1 MIAHGKCATG
11 YTLEGEVRVERDTIV
26 VTIYNAPNVDGLR
39 KHYEGLPETLR
50 GEVSNPPAPK
60 NPCRKGAAGPGG
72 FHPIQPHDSLGCMMR
87 WTSFPILMTVFLAG
101 FLHAQELGTAPAAST
116 ASPADDLPA
125 ILRWLGFNWSN
136 DQVVQLRD
144 QALRERAAQL
154 EIRSRPVDPSVQQPL
169 VFRPFDE
176 ATVRSRPE
184 GFNWV
189 PPTNVV
195 VTPAPTD
202 LPWLDVAQLS
212 ALLRS
217 GQVTSEQLT
226 RLSLDRL
233 QQHGPRLNCTVTLL
247 GESALAAARQADVE
261 IRAGRWRGPLH
272 GIPYGA
278 KDLLDVRGTPSS
290 WGVAVRSNAI
300 AHSNATVISRLNNA
314 GAILVAKLSLGEL
327 AMGDV
332 WYAGKTRNPW
342 NTEEGSSGSSAGS
355 AAAVAAG
362 LVPFAIGSETLGSL
376 VSPASV
382 CHITALRPTFGRVP
396 RTGAMTLCASLD
408 KLGPLARNAE
418 DCALVLQVIRGPD
431 GLDRSVIPGG
441 FAWDNATS
449 IQGLRIGVLRDDL
462 TKDQSGWPRHQETI
476 ELLKRL
482 GAQIE
487 EVALPQHPAAPL
499 RLILSA
505 EASASFEPWVR
516 DGRAESLAQQAGWSW
531 PNQFRAARLITAVE
545 YLEANRAR
553 TQLADAMETLAARFD
568 ALLAPPWQ
576 GDALLF
582 SNFSGHPC
590 VVIPNGAKSPKPP
603 ATITFIGRWFGEE
616 SLLRIARAC
625 QAASSWHLARPPGF

>member
-1 MIAHGKCATG
+1 
-11 YTLEGEVRVERDTIV
+11 
-26 VTIYNAPNVDGLR
+26 
-39 KHYEGLPETLR
+39 
-50 GEVSNPPAPK
+50 
-60 NPCRKGAAGPGG
+60 
-72 FHPIQPHDSLGCMMR
+72 MMR
-87 WTSFPILMTVFLAG
+87 RSVLFLLVAG
-101 FLHAQELGTAPAAST
+101 LFSTFLHAQEPVTTPSAA
-116 ASPADDLPA
+116 PADDLPA
-125 ILRWLGFNWSN
+125 VLRWLGFNWSAE
-136 DQVVQLRD
+136 QVQQLKD
-144 QALRERAAQL
+144 QALRERAALL
-154 EIRSRPVDPSVQQPL
+154 EVRSNPVDPTVQQPL

-176 ATVRSRPE
+176 TTVRSRPD
-184 GFNWV
+184 GFNWQ

-195 VTPAPTD
+195 VPRDPTD
-202 LPWLDVAQLS
+202 LPWLGIAPLS

-217 GQVTSEQLT
+217 GQITSEQLT

-233 QQHGPRLNCTVTLL
+233 QQHGPTLNCTVTLL
-247 GESALAAARQADVE
+247 EESALAAARQADAE

-290 WGVAVRSNAI
+290 WGVAVRSNAV
-300 AHSNATVISRLNNA
+300 AQSNATVIDRLNAA
-314 GAILVAKLSLGEL
+314 GAVLVAKLSLGEL

-342 NTEEGSSGSSAGS
+342 NTNEGSSGSSAGS

-462 TKDQSGWPRHQETI
+462 TKDQAGWPRHQETI

-482 GAQIE
+482 GARIE
-487 EVALPQHPAAPL
+487 EITLPKHPAAPL

-516 DGRAESLAQQAGWSW
+516 DGRAETLAQQAGWNW

-553 TQLADAMETLAARFD
+553 TQLADAMESLAVRFD